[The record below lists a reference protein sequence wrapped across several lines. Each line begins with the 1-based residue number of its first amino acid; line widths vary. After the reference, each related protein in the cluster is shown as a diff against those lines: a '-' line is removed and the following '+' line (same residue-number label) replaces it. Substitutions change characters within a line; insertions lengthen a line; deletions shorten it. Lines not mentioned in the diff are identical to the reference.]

1 MPRKSFTIVSGLM
14 TMWVEGHSNLP
25 EAIQHAAAKRAAIS
39 LFNGSSVVRIG
50 DRDVR
55 VNGVALGQGASKEI
69 KLRRLHAP
77 PYGYPI
83 ANIKCVVTTARVPG
97 ISCKIGY
104 LNNSIK
110 YSRKWVAILG
120 DEDFWQFS
128 LGLPP
133 LLDVQPAV
141 IRFCTAK
148 ESKNVRDEIYREVMS
163 I

>member
-1 MPRKSFTIVSGLM
+1 MPRKSFTIVSGAM

-25 EAIQHAAAKRAAIS
+25 EAMQHGAAKRAAIS
-39 LFNGSSVVRIG
+39 LFKGSSIVRIG
-50 DRDVR
+50 DDDVSI
-55 VNGVALGQGASKEI
+55 NGVALGQGASKEI
-69 KLRRLHAP
+69 NLRRLHAP

-83 ANIKCVVTTARVPG
+83 ATIKCVVTTARVPG
-97 ISCKIGY
+97 IKCEIGY

-120 DEDFWQFS
+120 DTEFWRWS

-148 ESKNVRDEIYREVMS
+148 ESKNTRDEIYREVMS